1 MKEYAAIHQFHSG
14 TAQGDAITQQMLELQ
29 KHLRRMG
36 HASEIFA
43 EHVAEGLQDRIHPIA
58 GYAGSR
64 ANLLLVHH
72 SLGHAAFDDVVSRPD
87 DVVAVYHNV
96 TPAKYFSDPH
106 FREAIRLGREQ
117 LSLLA
122 LRALVGM
129 ADSNFNRQEMLEVG
143 FRRVEVLPVRT
154 DYSEFVP
161 ATKEAGHRSTDWL
174 YVGRIVGNK
183 CQHELVRAFA
193 AYIHNFDDDDA
204 RLVLIGD
211 LFHQNYVGVVR
222 EEARRWGV
230 DDRVVLL
237 GKVSDRQLRSAFLG
251 AGVFVS
257 LSEHEGFGVP
267 ILEAMAARLPVVGY
281 AATAV
286 PETMGGA
293 GILLRTK
300 DPEVVAATVQA
311 LKTDPDLQKRLVA
324 RQDVRVCDVQAFNV
338 EGVLAKV
345 VGRASGAAQPLEVQV
360 QGPFETSYSLA
371 IMNRSLACA
380 LDGTPDRA
388 LSIHATEGHGDYQPS
403 DRDLEGHAH
412 AATLFRRSR
421 EVPYPHV
428 VIRQMWPTRLVD
440 TPGGLTCE
448 YFGWEES
455 RIPQPMVDDFNRY
468 LDGIG
473 VMSHFVKEVLRDSG
487 VDVPIAVVWNGVDPH
502 DPDAVAVAPE
512 LENLRSYRFLNIS
525 SAFPRKGVDVLLEA
539 YFSAF
544 EGLDNVS
551 LILKTFPNPHNTV
564 ADLLVSLR
572 AAHPNPPDVRWID
585 RDMDHHAIQGLYNLS
600 HCYVHPARGE
610 GFGLPVAEA
619 MAAGVPVI
627 SVAYSG
633 LADFVS
639 NDTAS
644 TIPFRL
650 QPAETHFE
658 VPNSVWAEP
667 DRVQLATQL
676 RAHFEGVD
684 SMKIA
689 EQVGRARDLVT
700 TKFTWGAAAKRW
712 NGFLSHVEDAAEEPR
727 VAMVTTW
734 NVRCG
739 VAENV
744 RSIVD
749 HAEGKIE
756 IDIFANVDPKIVD
769 PARERGV
776 IRNWNDRWHPD
787 LGALEEALRLS
798 DAEVVHFQFN
808 FGFFELSRLAQLI
821 ERQLETRGVVVT
833 LHRTKDATID
843 GDVASL
849 SSIKATLER
858 VDRVIVHQVDD
869 AQVLADMGVLDN
881 VTVVP
886 LGASTPPSVSPTE
899 AKTALGLGT
908 RPVVGTFGFLLPHKG
923 TLELVRA
930 VGALCEEFPDICLLA
945 LCARYPDIRSDEYEA
960 EVRAEIDRQHLGDNV
975 LLMTEYLPDD
985 SVRTIL
991 RAADVIALPY
1001 GDTEESSSAALRFL
1015 LPLERPLV
1023 ITDRR
1028 VFADCREWT
1037 LAVDPH
1043 EPQGIEEA
1051 LRRVLVDPDLHSAL
1065 AARAGDGARRF
1076 RWSRVIADHREIYVT
1091 ARRSGRER
1099 RGDFRP
1105 LRTEAALRSRS
1116 TSATARAEY

>member
-1 MKEYAAIHQFHSG
+1 MKHYAAIHQFHSG

-36 HASEIFA
+36 YASEIFA
-43 EHVAEGLQDRIHPIA
+43 EHVAEGLRDRIHPIESY
-58 GYAGSR
+58 GGSNT
-64 ANLLLVHH
+64 NLLLVHH
-72 SLGHAAFDDVVSRPD
+72 SLGHSVFDDVVRRPD
-87 DVVAVYHNV
+87 DIVAVYHNV

-106 FREAIRLGREQ
+106 FRDAIRLGREQ

-122 LRALVGM
+122 LRALVGV
-129 ADSNFNRQEMLEVG
+129 ADSNFNRREMLEVG

-154 DYSEFVP
+154 DFSEFVP
-161 ATKEAGHRSTDWL
+161 SSKQTGHRSTDWL

-193 AYIHNFDDDDA
+193 HYVHNFGDGDA
-204 RLVLIGD
+204 RLVLIGA
-211 LFHQNYVGVVR
+211 LFDQDYVETVR
-222 EEARRWGV
+222 EEARRWSV
-230 DDRVVLL
+230 HDRLVML
-237 GKVSDRQLRSAFLG
+237 GKASDQQLRSAFLG

-257 LSEHEGFGVP
+257 MSEHEGFGVP

-281 AATAV
+281 AAAAV

-300 DPEVVAATVQA
+300 DAQVVAATVQA
-311 LKTDPDLQKRLVA
+311 LKSDPELQDRLVE
-324 RQDVRVCDVQAFNV
+324 RQDVRIRSVQAFDV
-338 EGVLAKV
+338 EALLGKV
-345 VGRASGAAQPLEVQV
+345 IGRASGVKQPLEVQI

-371 IMNRSLACA
+371 IMNRRLACA

-388 LSIHATEGHGDYQPS
+388 VSIHATEGRGDYQP
-403 DRDLEGHAH
+403 DIRDLQANTQ
-412 AATLFRRSR
+412 ATALFRRSR

-428 VIRQMWPTRLVD
+428 VIRQMWPPRLVD
-440 TPGGLTCE
+440 SPGALTCE

-455 RIPQPMVDDFNRY
+455 RIPQPIVGDFNRY

-487 VDVPIAVVWNGVDPH
+487 VDVPIEVVWNGVDPH
-502 DPDAVAVAPE
+502 DPGAVADAPE
-512 LENLRSYRFLNIS
+512 LEKLRSYRFLHIS
-525 SAFPRKGVDVLLEA
+525 SAFPRKGVDVLLDA
-539 YFSAF
+539 YHSAF
-544 EGLDNVS
+544 DGSDDVS

-564 ADLLVSLR
+564 ADLLASLR
-572 AAHPNPPDVRWID
+572 ARHPNPPDVRWID
-585 RDMDHHAIQGLYNLS
+585 RDMDARTIQGLFNLS
-600 HCYVHPARGE
+600 SCYVHPSRGE

-633 LADFVS
+633 LSDFVS
-639 NDTAS
+639 NETAS

-650 QPAETHFE
+650 EHAETHFE
-658 VPNSVWAEP
+658 VPYSFWAEP
-667 DRVQLATQL
+667 DEAELVTQL
-676 RAHFEGVD
+676 RAHVEDVD
-684 SMKIA
+684 PEKIA
-689 EQVGRARDLVT
+689 EQVRRARDLVT
-700 TKFTWGAAAKRW
+700 TKFTWEAAAKRW
-712 NGFLSHVEDAAEEPR
+712 SDFLIRVEDGAENPR

-749 HAEGKIE
+749 HAQGKIA

-776 IRNWNDRWHPD
+776 LRSWVDRWQPD
-787 LGALEEALRLS
+787 LRGLEEALRLS
-798 DAEVVHFQFN
+798 DADVAHFQFN

-833 LHRTKDATID
+833 LHRTKDITID
-843 GDVASL
+843 GEVVSL
-849 SSIKATLER
+849 SSIKATLEQ
-858 VDRVIVHQVDD
+858 VDRLIVHQVDD
-869 AQVLADMGVLDN
+869 AHVLADMGLLDN

-886 LGASTPPSVSPTE
+886 LGASAPPSISPAE
-899 AKTALGLGT
+899 ARAALGLGT
-908 RPVVGTFGFLLPHKG
+908 QPVVGTFGFLLPHKG

-930 VGALCEEFPDICLLA
+930 LGALKEEFPDICLLA
-945 LCARYPDIRSDEYEA
+945 LCAHYPDVRSDQYEA
-960 EVRAEIDRQHLGDNV
+960 LVRAEIDRQGLGNNV
-975 LLMTEYLPDD
+975 LLVTEYVPDET
-985 SVRTIL
+985 VRAIL
-991 RAADVIALPY
+991 RATDVIALPY
-1001 GDTEESSSAALRFL
+1001 GETEESSSAALRFL

-1023 ITDRR
+1023 ITDRP

-1037 LAVDPH
+1037 LAVDPN
-1043 EPQGIEEA
+1043 EAQGIEEA
-1051 LRRVLVDPDLHSAL
+1051 LRRVLADPELHGTL
-1065 AARAGDGARRF
+1065 ATRAGDAARRF

-1099 RGDFRP
+1099 RGDHRP
-1105 LRTEAALRSRS
+1105 LRGEDALKGHS
-1116 TSATARAEY
+1116 TSPARSES

>member
-14 TAQGDAITQQMLELQ
+14 TAQGDAITQQMVELQ
-29 KHLRRMG
+29 RHLRRMG

-58 GYAGSR
+58 GYPGSS

-72 SLGHAAFDDVVSRPD
+72 SLGHAAFDDVVGRPD
-87 DVVAVYHNV
+87 DVVAVYHNI
-96 TPAKYFSDPH
+96 TPAKYFSDPY
-106 FREAIRLGREQ
+106 FRQAIRLGREQ

-122 LRALVGM
+122 LRALVGI

-154 DYSEFVP
+154 DFSEFVP
-161 ATKEAGHRSTDWL
+161 TSKETGHRSTDWL
-174 YVGRIVGNK
+174 YVGRIVENK
-183 CQHELVRAFA
+183 CQHDLVRAFA
-193 AYIHNFDDDDA
+193 LYVHNFNDDDA
-204 RLVLIGD
+204 RLILVGE
-211 LFHQNYVGVVR
+211 LFNPIYVEVVR
-222 EEARRWGV
+222 QEARRWGV
-230 DDRVVLL
+230 EDRVVLL
-237 GKVSDRQLRSAFLG
+237 GKVSDQQLRSAFLG

-300 DPEVVAATVQA
+300 DPEVVAATVQV
-311 LKTDPDLQKRLVA
+311 LKSDADLQDRLVA
-324 RQDVRVCDVQAFNV
+324 RQDVRVREVQTFNA
-338 EGVLAKV
+338 EGLLTKV
-345 VGRASGAAQPLEVQV
+345 IGRAGGAAQPLEVQV

-380 LDGTPDRA
+380 LDGAPDRA
-388 LSIHATEGHGDYQPS
+388 LSIHATEGHGDYQPN
-403 DRDLEGHAH
+403 DRDLEGHPRAT
-412 AATLFRRSR
+412 TLFRRSR
-421 EVPYPHV
+421 DVPYPHV
-428 VIRQMWPTRLVD
+428 VIRQMWPPRLVD
-440 TPGGLTCE
+440 SPGGLTCE

-455 RIPQPMVDDFNRY
+455 RIPQPMVDDFNCF

-473 VMSHFVKEVLRDSG
+473 VTSHFVKDVLRDSG
-487 VDVPIAVVWNGVDPH
+487 VDVPIAVVWNGVEPH
-502 DPDAVAVAPE
+502 DPYAVADALE
-512 LENLRSYRFLNIS
+512 LEKLRSYRFLHIS
-525 SAFPRKGVDVLLEA
+525 SAFPRKGVDVLLDA

-544 EGLDNVS
+544 DGLDDVS

-564 ADLLVSLR
+564 ADLLASLR
-572 AAHPNPPDVRWID
+572 ARHPNPPDVRWID
-585 RDMDHHAIQGLYNLS
+585 RDMDERTIQGLYNLS

-619 MAAGVPVI
+619 MAAEVPVI
-627 SVAYSG
+627 SLAYSG

-639 NDTAS
+639 NETAS

-650 QPAETHFE
+650 EPAETHLE
-658 VPNSVWAEP
+658 VPYSVWAEP
-667 DRVQLATQL
+667 DGAQLVAQL
-676 RAHFEGVD
+676 RAHVEDVD
-684 SMKIA
+684 ARKIA
-689 EQVGRARDLVT
+689 EQVQRARDLVT
-700 TKFTWGAAAKRW
+700 TRFTWSAAARRW
-712 NGFLSHVEDAAEEPR
+712 NDFLAHVEDAAEKPR

-749 HAEGKIE
+749 HAGGKIA

-769 PARERGV
+769 PTRELGV
-776 IRNWNDRWHPD
+776 LRNWDDRWHPD
-787 LGALEEALRLS
+787 LDGLEEALRLS

-821 ERQLETRGVVVT
+821 ERQLVTRGVVVT

-843 GDVASL
+843 GEVVSL
-849 SSIKATLER
+849 SSIKAILQR
-858 VDRVIVHQVDD
+858 VDRLIVHQVDD
-869 AQVLADMGVLDN
+869 AQVLADMGLSDN
-881 VTVVP
+881 VMVVP
-886 LGASTPPSVSPTE
+886 LGASAPPSVSPAE
-899 AKTALGLGT
+899 AKAALGLGT

-930 VGALCEEFPDICLLA
+930 VGALSQEFPDICLLA
-945 LCARYPDIRSDEYEA
+945 LCARYPDVRSDEYEA
-960 EVRAEIDRQHLGDNV
+960 EVRAEIDRQGLGENI

-985 SVRTIL
+985 TVRTIL

-1001 GDTEESSSAALRFL
+1001 GDTAESSSAALRFL

-1023 ITDRR
+1023 VTDRS

-1043 EPQGIEEA
+1043 DPQKIEEA
-1051 LRRVLVDPDLHSAL
+1051 LRRVLVDPELHSAL

-1091 ARRSGRER
+1091 ARLSARER
-1099 RGDFRP
+1099 RGDHRP
-1105 LRTEAALRSRS
+1105 LRIEEALKSHS
-1116 TSATARAEY
+1116 TSPADRPES